1 MGDTIR
7 LFFEIQKY
15 FWLGHKKIE
24 YGNKIPNKVSKKF
37 RYEDIANKII
47 KLYETEDKNNNLPD
61 KLKETDIFLK
71 KYSQM
76 EEMVL
81 FMIDLKKFL
90 ENEIKNENKEL
101 NDELEVINQIKL
113 QYERD
118 LKFYNEEKTSIESDI
133 EKYELFF
140 KLNLDDILNYI
151 IELGIDSDVKEV
163 IPKKK
168 GKILTNLFR
177 ILKKYLKL

>member
-1 MGDTIR
+1 MCPPHNKNEFLIR
-7 LFFEIQKY
+7 
-15 FWLGHKKIE
+15 GHKKIE
-24 YGNKIPNKVSKKF
+24 YDNKIPNKVSKKF
-37 RYEDIANKII
+37 SYEDIANKII

-101 NDELEVINQIKL
+101 NDELEVI
-113 QYERD
+113 
-118 LKFYNEEKTSIESDI
+118 
-133 EKYELFF
+133 
-140 KLNLDDILNYI
+140 
-151 IELGIDSDVKEV
+151 
-163 IPKKK
+163 
-168 GKILTNLFR
+168 
-177 ILKKYLKL
+177 

>member
-1 MGDTIR
+1 
-7 LFFEIQKY
+7 
-15 FWLGHKKIE
+15 
-24 YGNKIPNKVSKKF
+24 
-37 RYEDIANKII
+37 
-47 KLYETEDKNNNLPD
+47 
-61 KLKETDIFLK
+61 
-71 KYSQM
+71 M
-76 EEMVL
+76 EEKVL

-151 IELGIDSDVKEV
+151 IELGINSDV
-163 IPKKK
+163 
-168 GKILTNLFR
+168 
-177 ILKKYLKL
+177 